1 MRIFAVI
8 SLILSFIGET
18 LWPSQLSQAELLLSF
33 IVFIVDLIVL
43 TVVFYVA
50 GVVVLGKK
58 RAKFGDAFV
67 ISLFGTLTGTIL
79 NLFIPQYWVGTILS
93 LIVWFL
99 LIRRYYQTSWLGALA
114 VGILAVIVMII
125 LGFLL
130 ELLLVA
136 IGVILPH
143 LP

>member
-99 LIRRYYQTSWLGALA
+99 LIRRYYETGWLGALA